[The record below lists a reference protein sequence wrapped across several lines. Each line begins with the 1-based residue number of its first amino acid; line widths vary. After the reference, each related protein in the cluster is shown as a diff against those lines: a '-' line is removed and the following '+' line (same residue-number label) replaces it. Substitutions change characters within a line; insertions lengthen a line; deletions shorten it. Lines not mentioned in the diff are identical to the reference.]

1 MEKITDKVHLED
13 FPSVSIIIPVKNGE
27 KNIKKCIVSLEQS
40 DYPRIKYEIIIVD
53 GGSTDSTVDII
64 KKLQKDYG
72 NIRLIQAEGANT
84 SLGRNIGVKEASGTI
99 IINFSGHATSEK
111 NFIKVL
117 SNKLQSS
124 DNDVAGV
131 GCRDKIP
138 ADQTS
143 FIAKSIDCIVNTVLG
158 GTMMHQHA
166 KIEGEKFVDSISF
179 TAYKKEIFR
188 KIGYFNPVLPS
199 GDDAEFNLRLR
210 KSGYKLLYTPDTTVY
225 RYRRETIRGFLKQ
238 MFNYGRVRMQ
248 IIKQYPESLR
258 FPYVIPILFVGYL
271 LISPVIIFIN
281 NTIILNIFLLGALI
295 YISIL
300 LLFSI
305 KISFLKKEPKF
316 IIICPLL
323 YVIQHCAYGLGL
335 LLGIFR
341 KKIAVKY

>member
-1 MEKITDKVHLED
+1 MEKITDKFPLED
-13 FPSVSIIIPVKNGE
+13 FPSVSIIIPVKNDE
-27 KNIKKCIVSLEQS
+27 KNIKKCINSLEQS
-40 DYPRIKYEIIIVD
+40 DYPKIKFEIIIVD
-53 GGSTDSTVDII
+53 GGSTDSTVNII
-64 KKLQKDYG
+64 EKLQKDYE
-72 NIRLIQAEGANT
+72 NIRLIRAEGVNT
-84 SLGRNIGVKEASGTI
+84 SVGRNIGVKEASGTI
-99 IINFSGHATSEK
+99 IINFSGHAISEK

-117 SNKLQSS
+117 SNKLQSFN
-124 DNDVAGV
+124 NDVAGV

-158 GTMMHQHA
+158 GTTMHQHA

-179 TAYKKEIFR
+179 TAYRKEIFR

-210 KSGYKLLYTPDTTVY
+210 KSGYKLLYTPDTSVY
-225 RYRRETIRGFLKQ
+225 RYRRETIRGFMKQ
-238 MFNYGRVRMQ
+238 MFNYGRMRMQ

-258 FPYVIPILFVGYL
+258 LPYVIPILFAIYL

-281 NTIILNIFLLGALI
+281 NPIILNIFLLGAFI

-305 KISFLKKEPKF
+305 KISFLEKEPKF
-316 IIICPLL
+316 IITCPLL
-323 YVIQHCAYGLGL
+323 YFIQHCAYGLGL
-335 LLGIFR
+335 LLGMVSR
-341 KKIAVKY
+341 KRNN